1 MARIDDYGQASPTE
15 ADAVAALAELVGR
28 ETADGM
34 WSLSVRAVG
43 LHRPVEGM
51 ADLRRVAE
59 QMMSTGELLR
69 VAGRS
74 LKVRAITF
82 DALSRANPS

>member
-1 MARIDDYGQASPTE
+1 MVPTNGHGQQQPTE
-15 ADAVAALAELVGR
+15 RDAVNALAELIGS

-34 WSLSVRAVG
+34 WELSVRALG
-43 LHRPVEGM
+43 LRRPVESV

-59 QMMSTGELLR
+59 HMMATGDLVR

-74 LKVRAITF
+74 LKVRVITY
-82 DALSRANPS
+82 DALSRSMS